1 MYAYINSMLMGIITN
16 MRNRMQVVMWTI
28 LVLFVISMAIGGLVG
43 GASIGDIFGQQN
55 GSHVGSLNGKPILYE
70 NFNRLVSDETIRLQS
85 QSAQDITDEDREY
98 IRAVVW
104 ERIIQDLLIQEQ
116 IEKNNI
122 IISDEE
128 VLYQLKNNPP
138 AFLRGSTAFQTAG
151 NFDLEKYMDAILNP
165 GELDWRPIEE
175 FMRDVYLP
183 NYKLQQLV
191 VNSASTSEQD
201 IIDSYRSRFV
211 DYKVEILHI
220 TDKALEGNEFFESM
234 IAGRPTDEE
243 LNELYNE
250 NIEDYKQ
257 SEMRYMKYVKWPIV
271 SSSNDSLLTKL
282 EAENLIYRIN
292 QGENFESIANMYT
305 EDPSNSI
312 GEDAPKGGSLGWFN
326 KGIMISEFDKAAFE
340 AESGDLVGPVV
351 TNFGYHI
358 IKVNDK
364 KTLEDGTEQV
374 NASHILLTVSPGKD
388 TESNLSDT
396 ASIFSL
402 DAKDSGFTELA
413 DSLGMTIGD
422 ASGVQ
427 KESIF
432 IQDIGVAR
440 DAIRFAFNSNPGDI
454 SDVVSNDNYVLIFY
468 LDSISKEKT
477 INFEEVEEE
486 LRVEYLAETKKRN
499 LKNIAQ
505 DISKKLN
512 IETATF
518 SDIANNNSSFEYIPE
533 DSGNLVGSFESIGKS
548 NYVSGALLNAN
559 TGDILGPLPT
569 LRGQTFIKVLDIDQI
584 NESDFEEKKE
594 SLKFSLIIQRQNLIW
609 GHWLQALRDES
620 EIEDYRFDFY

>member
-1 MYAYINSMLMGIITN
+1 MGVITN
-16 MRNRMQVVMWTI
+16 MRSRMQVVMWTI

-55 GSHVGSLNGKPILYE
+55 GNHIGSLNGKPILYE
-70 NFNRLVSDETIRLQS
+70 DFNRLVNAEVTRLQS
-85 QSAQDITDEDREY
+85 QSTQDISDEDREY

-116 IEKNNI
+116 IEENNI
-122 IISDEE
+122 VISDEE

-138 AFLRGSTAFQTAG
+138 AFLQGSAAFQTDG
-151 NFDLEKYMDAILNP
+151 RFDLEKYMDAILNP
-165 GELDWRPIEE
+165 GQLDWRPIEE

-191 VNSASTSEQD
+191 VNSASASEQD
-201 IIDSYRSRFV
+201 IIDSYRKRFV
-211 DYKVEILHI
+211 NYKIEILHI
-220 TDKALEGNEFFESM
+220 TDKVLDGGASKDFFDNMMS
-234 IAGRPTDEE
+234 GRPTEQE
-243 LNELYNE
+243 LTELYKE

-271 SSSNDSLLTKL
+271 SSYNDSLRIKL
-282 EAENLIYRIN
+282 EAENLMYRIK
-292 QGENFESIANMYT
+292 QGENFADIANAYT
-305 EDPSNSI
+305 EDPSNNIVGS
-312 GEDAPKGGSLGWFN
+312 DVLKGGMLGWFG
-326 KGIMISEFDKAAFE
+326 KGQMVSEFDKATFE
-340 AESGDLVGPVV
+340 TNKGDLVGPVL
-351 TNFGYHI
+351 TDFGYHV

-364 KTLEDGTEQV
+364 RTLEDGTEQV
-374 NASHILLTVSPGKD
+374 NASHILLSISPGKD
-388 TESNLSDT
+388 TESDLRDM

-402 DAKDSGFTELA
+402 DAQESGFAELA
-413 DSLGMTIGD
+413 DSLDMVIGD

-432 IQDIGVAR
+432 IQDVGVAR
-440 DAIRFAFNSNPGDI
+440 DAVRFAFNSDPGDI

-468 LDSISKEKT
+468 LDSIS
-477 INFEEVEEE
+477 EEE
-486 LRVEYLAETKKRN
+486 TMSFESVKEELEVEYLAAAKKEN
-499 LKNIAQ
+499 INNIAQ
-505 DISKKLN
+505 EISKEFNGDGVSLLDISK
-512 IETATF
+512 
-518 SDIANNNSSFEYIPE
+518 NNPDFEYVSE

-548 NYVSGALLNAN
+548 NYLAGALLNAN
-559 TGDILGPLPT
+559 ANDTFGPLPT
-569 LRGQTFIKVLDIDQI
+569 IRGQAFIKVLEIDEV

-620 EIEDYRFDFY
+620 DIEDYRFDFY

>member
-1 MYAYINSMLMGIITN
+1 MGIITN

-28 LVLFVISMAIGGLVG
+28 LVLFVTSMAIGGLVG

-70 NFNRLVSDETIRLQS
+70 NFNRLVNDEIIRLQS
-85 QSAQDITDEDREY
+85 QSGQDISDEDREY

-104 ERIIQDLLIQEQ
+104 ERIIQDLLIQDQ

-122 IISDEE
+122 VVSDEE
-128 VLYQLKNNPP
+128 VLYQLQNNPP

-151 NFDLEKYMDAILNP
+151 QFDLEKYMDAILNP

-191 VNSASTSEQD
+191 INSASSSQQD
-201 IIDSYRSRFV
+201 IIDSYRSRFIN
-211 DYKVEILHI
+211 YKIEILHI
-220 TDKALEGNEFFESM
+220 TDKALDGSDFFDGMMS
-234 IAGRPTDEE
+234 GRPTDQE
-243 LNELYNE
+243 LTELYDE
-250 NIEDYKQ
+250 NIEDYNQ
-257 SEMRYMKYVKWPIV
+257 PEMRYMKYVKWPIV
-271 SSSNDSLLTKL
+271 SSSNDSLRTKL
-282 EAENLIYRIN
+282 EVENLMYRIN
-292 QGENFESIANMYT
+292 QGESFATIANMYT
-305 EDPSNSI
+305 EDPSNSMSA
-312 GEDAPKGGSLGWFN
+312 DSLKGGKLGWFN
-326 KGIMISEFDKAAFE
+326 KGQMVSEFDKAAFE
-340 AESGDLVGPVV
+340 AESGDLVGPVL
-351 TNFGYHI
+351 TDFGYHV

-374 NASHILLTVSPGKD
+374 DASHILLTVSPGKD

-396 ASIFSL
+396 AIIFSL
-402 DAKDSGFTELA
+402 DAKENGFIELA
-413 DSLGMTIGD
+413 DSLGMTISD

-427 KESIF
+427 EESIF

-440 DAIRFAFNSNPGDI
+440 DAVRFAFNSNPGDI
-454 SDVVSNDNYVLIFY
+454 SDVVSNDNYFLIFY

-477 INFEEVEEE
+477 MDFEEVKEE
-486 LRVEYLAETKKRN
+486 LNAEYLAKVKERN
-499 LKNIAQ
+499 IKNIAQ
-505 DISKKLN
+505 DISKKLDS
-512 IETATF
+512 ETITLA
-518 SDIANNNSSFEYIPE
+518 DISKNNPDFEYIAE

-548 NYVSGALLNAN
+548 NYVAGALLNAN
-559 TGDILGPLPT
+559 TGDVFGPLPT
-569 LRGQTFIKVLDIDQI
+569 IRGQVFIKVLEVDEV

>member
-1 MYAYINSMLMGIITN
+1 MGIITN

-28 LVLFVISMAIGGLVG
+28 LVLFVTSMAIGGLVG

-70 NFNRLVSDETIRLQS
+70 NFNRLVNDEIIRLQS
-85 QSAQDITDEDREY
+85 QSGQDISDEDREY

-104 ERIIQDLLIQEQ
+104 ERIIQDLLIQDQ

-122 IISDEE
+122 VVSDEE
-128 VLYQLKNNPP
+128 VLYQLQNNPP
-138 AFLRGSTAFQTAG
+138 AFLRGSTGFQTAG
-151 NFDLEKYMDAILNP
+151 QFDLEKYMDAILNP

-191 VNSASTSEQD
+191 INSASSSQQD
-201 IIDSYRSRFV
+201 IIDSYRSRFIN
-211 DYKVEILHI
+211 YKIEILHI
-220 TDKALEGNEFFESM
+220 TDKALDGSDFFDGMMS
-234 IAGRPTDEE
+234 GRPTDQE
-243 LNELYNE
+243 LTELYDE
-250 NIEDYKQ
+250 NIEDYNQ
-257 SEMRYMKYVKWPIV
+257 PEMRYMKYVKWPIV
-271 SSSNDSLLTKL
+271 SSSNDSLRTKL
-282 EAENLIYRIN
+282 EVENLMYRIN
-292 QGENFESIANMYT
+292 QGESFATIANMYT
-305 EDPSNSI
+305 EDPSNSMSA
-312 GEDAPKGGSLGWFN
+312 DSLKGGKLGWFN
-326 KGIMISEFDKAAFE
+326 KGQMVSEFDKAAFE
-340 AESGDLVGPVV
+340 AKSGDLVGPVL
-351 TNFGYHI
+351 TDFGYHV

-374 NASHILLTVSPGKD
+374 DASHILLTVSPGKD

-396 ASIFSL
+396 AIIFSL
-402 DAKDSGFTELA
+402 DAKENGFIELA

-440 DAIRFAFNSNPGDI
+440 NAVRFAFNSNPGDI

-477 INFEEVEEE
+477 MDFEEVKEE
-486 LRVEYLAETKKRN
+486 LNAEYLAKVKERN
-499 LKNIAQ
+499 IKNIAQ
-505 DISKKLN
+505 DISKKLDS
-512 IETATF
+512 ETITLA
-518 SDIANNNSSFEYIPE
+518 DISKNNPDFEYIAE

-548 NYVSGALLNAN
+548 NYVAGALLNAN
-559 TGDILGPLPT
+559 TGDVFGPLPT
-569 LRGQTFIKVLDIDQI
+569 IRGQVFIKVLEVDEV

>member
-1 MYAYINSMLMGIITN
+1 MGVITN
-16 MRNRMQVVMWTI
+16 MRSQMQVVMWTI

-55 GSHVGSLNGKPILYE
+55 GNHIGSLNGKPILYE
-70 NFNRLVSDETIRLQS
+70 DFNRLVNAEVTRLQS
-85 QSAQDITDEDREY
+85 QSTQDISDEDREY

-116 IEKNNI
+116 IEENNI
-122 IISDEE
+122 VITDEE

-138 AFLRGSTAFQTAG
+138 AFLQGSAAFQTDG
-151 NFDLEKYMDAILNP
+151 RFDLEKYMDAILNP
-165 GELDWRPIEE
+165 GQLDWRPIEE

-191 VNSASTSEQD
+191 VNSASASEQD
-201 IIDSYRSRFV
+201 IIDSYRKRFV
-211 DYKVEILHI
+211 NYKIEILHI
-220 TDKALEGNEFFESM
+220 TDKVLDGASKDFFDSIM
-234 IAGRPTDEE
+234 SGRPTEQE
-243 LNELYNE
+243 LTELYKE

-271 SSSNDSLLTKL
+271 SSYNDSLRIKL
-282 EAENLIYRIN
+282 EAENLMYRIK
-292 QGENFESIANMYT
+292 QGENFADIANAYT
-305 EDPSNSI
+305 EDPSNNIVGS
-312 GEDAPKGGSLGWFN
+312 DVLKGGMLGWFG
-326 KGIMISEFDKAAFE
+326 KGQMVSEFDKATFE
-340 AESGDLVGPVV
+340 TNKGDLVGPVL
-351 TNFGYHI
+351 TDFGYHV

-364 KTLEDGTEQV
+364 RTLEDGTEQV
-374 NASHILLTVSPGKD
+374 NASHILLSISPGKD
-388 TESNLSDT
+388 TESDLRDM

-402 DAKDSGFTELA
+402 DAQESGFAELA
-413 DSLGMTIGD
+413 DSLGMVIGD

-432 IQDIGVAR
+432 IQDVGVAR
-440 DAIRFAFNSNPGDI
+440 DAVRFAFNSDLGDI

-468 LDSISKEKT
+468 LDSIS
-477 INFEEVEEE
+477 EEE
-486 LRVEYLAETKKRN
+486 TMSFESVKEELEVEYLAAAKKEN
-499 LKNIAQ
+499 INNIAQ
-505 DISKKLN
+505 EISKEFNGDGVSLLDISK
-512 IETATF
+512 
-518 SDIANNNSSFEYIPE
+518 NNPDFEYVSE

-548 NYVSGALLNAN
+548 NYLAGALLNAN
-559 TGDILGPLPT
+559 ANDTFGPLPT
-569 LRGQTFIKVLDIDQI
+569 IRGQAFIKVLEIDEV

-620 EIEDYRFDFY
+620 DIEDYRFDFY

>member
-1 MYAYINSMLMGIITN
+1 MGIITN

-28 LVLFVISMAIGGLVG
+28 LVLFVTSMAIGGLVG

-70 NFNRLVSDETIRLQS
+70 NFNRLVNDEIIRLQS
-85 QSAQDITDEDREY
+85 QSGQDISDEDREY

-104 ERIIQDLLIQEQ
+104 ERIIQDLLIQDQ

-122 IISDEE
+122 VVSDEE
-128 VLYQLKNNPP
+128 VLYQLQNNPP

-151 NFDLEKYMDAILNP
+151 QFDLEKYMDAILNP

-191 VNSASTSEQD
+191 INSASSSQQD
-201 IIDSYRSRFV
+201 IIDSYRSRFIN
-211 DYKVEILHI
+211 YKIEILHI
-220 TDKALEGNEFFESM
+220 TDKALDGSDFFDGMMS
-234 IAGRPTDEE
+234 GRPTDQE
-243 LNELYNE
+243 LTELYDE
-250 NIEDYKQ
+250 NIEDYNQ
-257 SEMRYMKYVKWPIV
+257 PEMRYMKYVKWPIV
-271 SSSNDSLLTKL
+271 SSSNDSLRTKL
-282 EAENLIYRIN
+282 EVENLMYRIN
-292 QGENFESIANMYT
+292 QGESFATIANMYT
-305 EDPSNSI
+305 EDPSNSMSA
-312 GEDAPKGGSLGWFN
+312 DSLKGGKLGWFN
-326 KGIMISEFDKAAFE
+326 KGQMVSEFDKAAFE
-340 AESGDLVGPVV
+340 AESGDLVGPVL
-351 TNFGYHI
+351 TDFGYHV

-374 NASHILLTVSPGKD
+374 DASHILLTVSPGKD

-396 ASIFSL
+396 AIIFSL
-402 DAKDSGFTELA
+402 DAKENGFIELA

-440 DAIRFAFNSNPGDI
+440 NAVRFAFNSNPGDI

-477 INFEEVEEE
+477 MDFEEVKEE
-486 LRVEYLAETKKRN
+486 LNAEYLAKVKERN
-499 LKNIAQ
+499 IKNIAQ
-505 DISKKLN
+505 DISKKLDS
-512 IETATF
+512 ETITLA
-518 SDIANNNSSFEYIPE
+518 DISKNNPDFEYIAE

-548 NYVSGALLNAN
+548 NYVAGALLNAN
-559 TGDILGPLPT
+559 TGDVFGPLPT
-569 LRGQTFIKVLDIDQI
+569 IRGQVFIKVLEVDEV

>member
-1 MYAYINSMLMGIITN
+1 MLMGIITN

-28 LVLFVISMAIGGLVG
+28 LVLFVTSMAIGGLVG

-70 NFNRLVSDETIRLQS
+70 NFNRLVNDEIIRLQS
-85 QSAQDITDEDREY
+85 QSGQDISDEDREY

-104 ERIIQDLLIQEQ
+104 ERIIQDLLIQDQ

-122 IISDEE
+122 VVSDEE
-128 VLYQLKNNPP
+128 VLYQLQNNPP

-151 NFDLEKYMDAILNP
+151 QFDLEKYMDAILNP

-191 VNSASTSEQD
+191 INSASSSQQD
-201 IIDSYRSRFV
+201 IIDSYRSRFIN
-211 DYKVEILHI
+211 YKIEILHI
-220 TDKALEGNEFFESM
+220 TDKALDGSDFFDGMMS
-234 IAGRPTDEE
+234 GRPTDQE
-243 LNELYNE
+243 LTELYDE
-250 NIEDYKQ
+250 NIEDYNQ
-257 SEMRYMKYVKWPIV
+257 PEMRYMKYVKWPIV
-271 SSSNDSLLTKL
+271 SSSNDSLRTKL
-282 EAENLIYRIN
+282 EVENLMYRIN
-292 QGENFESIANMYT
+292 QGESFATIANMYT
-305 EDPSNSI
+305 EDPSNSMSA
-312 GEDAPKGGSLGWFN
+312 DSLKGGKLGWFN
-326 KGIMISEFDKAAFE
+326 KGQMVSEFDKAAFE
-340 AESGDLVGPVV
+340 AESGDLVGPVL
-351 TNFGYHI
+351 TDFGYHV

-374 NASHILLTVSPGKD
+374 DASHILLTVSPGKD

-396 ASIFSL
+396 AIIFSL
-402 DAKDSGFTELA
+402 DAKENGFIELA
-413 DSLGMTIGD
+413 DSLGMTISD

-427 KESIF
+427 EESIF

-440 DAIRFAFNSNPGDI
+440 DAVRFAFNSNPGDI
-454 SDVVSNDNYVLIFY
+454 SDVVSNDNYFLIFY

-477 INFEEVEEE
+477 MDFEEVKEE
-486 LRVEYLAETKKRN
+486 LNAEYLAKVKERN
-499 LKNIAQ
+499 IKNIAQ
-505 DISKKLN
+505 DISKKLDS
-512 IETATF
+512 ETITLA
-518 SDIANNNSSFEYIPE
+518 DISKNNPDFEYIAE

-548 NYVSGALLNAN
+548 NYVAGALLNAN
-559 TGDILGPLPT
+559 TGDVFGPLPT
-569 LRGQTFIKVLDIDQI
+569 IRGQVFIKVLEVDEV

>member
-1 MYAYINSMLMGIITN
+1 MGIITN

-28 LVLFVISMAIGGLVG
+28 LVLFIISMAIGGLVG

-55 GSHVGSLNGKPILYE
+55 GNHIGSLNGKPILYE
-70 NFNRLVSDETIRLQS
+70 NFNRLVSDEITRVQS
-85 QSAQDITDEDREY
+85 QSGQDISDEDREY

-104 ERIIQDLLIQEQ
+104 ERMIQDLIIQEQ

-122 IISDEE
+122 IVSDEE

-138 AFLRGSTAFQTAG
+138 AFLQGSSAFQTAG
-151 NFDLEKYMDAILNP
+151 NFDLEKYLDAILNP
-165 GELDWRPIEE
+165 QGDEWRPIEQ
-175 FMRDVYLP
+175 FMQEIYLP
-183 NYKLQQLV
+183 NYKLQQMV
-191 VNSASTSEQD
+191 VNSASTSKQD
-201 IIDSYRSRFV
+201 VLDSYRSRFI
-211 DYKVEILHI
+211 DYKIEILHI
-220 TDKALEGNEFFESM
+220 TDKALENNEFFENM
-234 IAGRPTDEE
+234 MEGRPTDQE
-243 LNELYNE
+243 LNKLYDE

-257 SEMRYMKYVKWPIV
+257 AEMRYMKYVKWPIV
-271 SSSNDSLLTKL
+271 SSSNDSLRTRL
-282 EAENLIYRIN
+282 EAENLMYRIN
-292 QGENFESIANMYT
+292 QGENFGDIANMYT
-305 EDPSNSI
+305 EDPSNNM
-312 GEDAPKGGSLGWFN
+312 GENAPKGGELGWFN

-340 AESGDLVGPVV
+340 AESGDLIGPVL
-351 TNFGYHI
+351 TSFGYHVI
-358 IKVNDK
+358 NINDK

-388 TESNLSDT
+388 TESDLSDT

-402 DAKDSGFTELA
+402 DAKESGFTALA
-413 DSLGMTIGD
+413 DSLGMTIND

-440 DAIRFAFNSNPGDI
+440 EAVRFAFNSNPGDI
-454 SDVVSNDNYVLIFY
+454 SDVVSNDNYFLIFY
-468 LDSISKEKT
+468 LDSISEEKT
-477 INFEEVEEE
+477 IDFEDVKEE
-486 LRVEYLAETKKRN
+486 LKADFLTSTKE
-499 LKNIAQ
+499 KNIENIAL
-505 DISKKLN
+505 DISKELN
-512 IETATF
+512 GTMTLA
-518 SDIANNNSSFEYIPE
+518 DISNKHPEFEYIPE

-559 TGDILGPLPT
+559 VNDVLGPFPT
-569 LRGQTFIKVLDIDQI
+569 LRGQSFIKVLEVGEI

-609 GHWLQALRDES
+609 GNWLQALRDES

>member
-1 MYAYINSMLMGIITN
+1 MGLITN
-16 MRNRMQVVMWTI
+16 MRSRMQVVMWTI

-55 GSHVGSLNGKPILYE
+55 GNHIGSLNGKPILYE
-70 NFNRLVSDETIRLQS
+70 DFNRLVNAEVTRLQS
-85 QSAQDITDEDREY
+85 QSTQDISDEDREY

-116 IEKNNI
+116 IEENNI
-122 IISDEE
+122 VISDEE

-138 AFLRGSTAFQTAG
+138 AFLQGSAAFQTDG
-151 NFDLEKYMDAILNP
+151 RFDLEKYMDAILDP
-165 GELDWRPIEE
+165 GQLDWRPIEE

-201 IIDSYRSRFV
+201 IINSYRKRFV
-211 DYKVEILHI
+211 NYKIEILHI
-220 TDKALEGNEFFESM
+220 TDKVLDGASKDFFDSM
-234 IAGRPTDEE
+234 MSGRPTEQE
-243 LNELYNE
+243 LTELYKE

-271 SSSNDSLLTKL
+271 SSYNDSLRIKL
-282 EAENLIYRIN
+282 EAENLMYRIK
-292 QGENFESIANMYT
+292 QGENFADIANAYT
-305 EDPSNSI
+305 EDPSNNIVGS
-312 GEDAPKGGSLGWFN
+312 DVLKGGMLGWFG
-326 KGIMISEFDKAAFE
+326 KGQMVSEFDKATFE
-340 AESGDLVGPVV
+340 TNKDDLVGPVL
-351 TNFGYHI
+351 TDFGYHV

-364 KTLEDGTEQV
+364 RTLEDGTEQV
-374 NASHILLTVSPGKD
+374 NASHILLSISPGKD
-388 TESNLSDT
+388 TESDLRDM

-402 DAKDSGFTELA
+402 DAQESGFAELA
-413 DSLGMTIGD
+413 DSLDMVIGD

-432 IQDIGVAR
+432 IQDVGVAR
-440 DAIRFAFNSNPGDI
+440 DAVRFAFNSDPGDI

-468 LDSISKEKT
+468 LDSIS
-477 INFEEVEEE
+477 EEE
-486 LRVEYLAETKKRN
+486 TMSFESVKEELEVEYLAAAKKEN
-499 LKNIAQ
+499 INNIAQ
-505 DISKKLN
+505 EISKEFNGDGVSLLDISK
-512 IETATF
+512 
-518 SDIANNNSSFEYIPE
+518 NNPDFEYVSE

-548 NYVSGALLNAN
+548 NYLAGALLNAN
-559 TGDILGPLPT
+559 ANDTFGPLPT
-569 LRGQTFIKVLDIDQI
+569 IRGQAFIKVLEIDEV

-609 GHWLQALRDES
+609 GHWSQALRDES
-620 EIEDYRFDFY
+620 DIEDYRFDFY